1 MAGGLATGWAI
12 KLLPLLLL
20 SALPAVAQAQYSYTT
35 NEGAATITGYTGPG
49 GSVAIP
55 GAIDGLPVTSIGEF
69 AFLGCEGLAAVTI
82 PSGVTNI
89 GDQAFYECTNLVSV
103 TMSSGVATIGFEAF
117 AGCSS
122 LTNVALPGSV
132 ASIMG
137 GAFRQCGSLA
147 GITIP
152 SSVTAIEAEA
162 FEYCTSLAAITVE
175 ALNSVYCSVNG
186 VLFDKDQTQLLQYP
200 PGRAASG
207 YTIPDRVAVIAPAAF
222 FGCSKLIGIS
232 MTSTVGSIGSEAFA
246 DCTSLTAIKVNA
258 LSPNYCSVDGVLFNK
273 SQTTLIAFPGG
284 RIGSYTAPV
293 GVTSIGGAAFE
304 FCTGLTS
311 VIIPGSV
318 TSIGEQAFYGC
329 PSLTN
334 VTIGDGVT
342 SIGGAAFEF
351 CTGLTSVIIP
361 YSVTGIGEQAF
372 YGCSSLTNVTI
383 GHGVTSI
390 GDGAFH
396 ACAGLAGVY
405 FNGKPPGVGSSVFL
419 GDSNATVYYLAGT
432 PGWAA
437 TFDGLPTAPYDS
449 AVGSL
454 QVTIA
459 PAGAITGGG
468 RWQVDG
474 GPLQGSGATVT
485 NLAAG
490 NHTVSFSTISGW
502 TTPANQIAL
511 RQRRF
516 NRHTRRHLCPADPL
530 QLHDH

>member
-222 FGCSKLIGIS
+222 RARSDLVMKPRLQHVPKASDHGGNDRVRRDPARESIGIRKEV
-232 MTSTVGSIGSEAFA
+232 TLERR
-246 DCTSLTAIKVNA
+246 SLGVQV
-258 LSPNYCSVDGVLFNK
+258 VDERGLLCAA
-273 SQTTLIAFPGG
+273 QEI
-284 RIGSYTAPV
+284 V
-293 GVTSIGGAAFE
+293 GVK
-304 FCTGLTS
+304 
-311 VIIPGSV
+311 
-318 TSIGEQAFYGC
+318 
-329 PSLTN
+329 
-334 VTIGDGVT
+334 
-342 SIGGAAFEF
+342 
-351 CTGLTSVIIP
+351 
-361 YSVTGIGEQAF
+361 
-372 YGCSSLTNVTI
+372 
-383 GHGVTSI
+383 GH
-390 GDGAFH
+390 
-396 ACAGLAGVY
+396 
-405 FNGKPPGVGSSVFL
+405 
-419 GDSNATVYYLAGT
+419 
-432 PGWAA
+432 
-437 TFDGLPTAPYDS
+437 
-449 AVGSL
+449 
-454 QVTIA
+454 
-459 PAGAITGGG
+459 
-468 RWQVDG
+468 
-474 GPLQGSGATVT
+474 
-485 NLAAG
+485 
-490 NHTVSFSTISGW
+490 
-502 TTPANQIAL
+502 AL
-511 RQRRF
+511 RENARDIE
-516 NRHTRRHLCPADPL
+516 PV
-530 QLHDH
+530 